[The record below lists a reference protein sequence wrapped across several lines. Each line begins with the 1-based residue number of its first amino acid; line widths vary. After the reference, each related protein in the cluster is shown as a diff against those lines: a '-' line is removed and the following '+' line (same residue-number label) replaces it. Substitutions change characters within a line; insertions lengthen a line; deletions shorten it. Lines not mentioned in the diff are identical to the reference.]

1 MTVPKTYSCGICK
14 TQPDQISHHKTHILT
29 QKHKDKYE
37 LFELK
42 LSKLSEEQLL
52 NKYNTTSIKDICE
65 QLETVIYNLNDNN
78 IENDINIKI
87 DNQSSE
93 EDKQLMMD
101 NINSISNKEALRDKI
116 HDIHNFLRN
125 NGAGYGMNALKV
137 FNILF
142 GLKKI
147 EEKGLV
153 EKVGLSNE
161 CKFSY
166 LLEKA
171 KDNSAE
177 KLSDEKFAELIF
189 DTVLDSINE
198 SEIKDLLFYEIP
210 KNMKGSVLRHLI
222 IEINDITKIENDC
235 NVLLSGK
242 IYEYFI
248 GRDESAISEL
258 GAYFTDRHIVDY
270 ILNKLS
276 PCINDDGTISS
287 MIDMFGGS
295 GGFTTGYIN
304 YLNEKYKNGEI
315 NWETE
320 ILKINHFDMN
330 EDVIKSAGLE
340 IFCLTG
346 ILPNKNNLCYKN
358 SFTDNFNDTKY
369 KYPITNP
376 PYGGDKNKKSAA
388 QEKRDKIKEYIKRDL
403 LNVTDEGVRIA
414 RQKQLKNIEKQ
425 EKEDK
430 KDNNKTKV
438 CLENCS
444 DRIRKYAYDNKLK
457 GNDKE
462 ACSLILLMDILEVG
476 GTAIGVL
483 KEGVFFNS
491 SYKDLRKCLIEKYNV
506 REIIS
511 VPSDQFENTSTKT
524 SIIIF
529 DNTEEKTSEVKFYD
543 LVVERFTQ
551 DKFIESNGNILIVE
565 NKGDISGVSDTLVS
579 VASREEILSNPIY
592 SLNGKD
598 YNKKVIVCGEGYE
611 LVRLGD
617 VCEFKPKSKRKASE
631 GKKEG
636 KYNFYRSSDK
646 VQKCDV
652 ADYKEECLIIGDGGV
667 ANIQIDKDFSC
678 SDHNHIIKT
687 KYNKY
692 IYYLIIGNISL
703 LVDGFTG
710 SVLKNLSKEYLV
722 NLQIPIPKSE
732 QKIIEWVNKISKPYD
747 EKNTKTNKIKEL
759 EEYVQNK
766 IKDITENEECD
777 EFKIIDL
784 CDIKSGKRL
793 PSGHSYSN
801 EPTSYYYLQVTNF
814 QNNSIDSNNLKFIN
828 KDTYNI
834 LQKYDITEND
844 IYISI
849 AGTIGKVGIIP
860 KQLNGS
866 ILTENA
872 VRLTNIKINK
882 IYLLYY
888 LNLVNDKLIELSNM
902 TTIKKL
908 SIQSIEKFKIK
919 IPKNKQHIKDLEPAF
934 EEIEKLQGEVKEA
947 ETLYNNL
954 IKELSDEAMP
964 KTSVIIEL
972 TKENVDT
979 FEEITEV
986 KEEKVPSIKSSV
998 ASSVASGTSIKS
1010 LKEQCKSLGIKGYS
1024 NKKKEELIKLIEN
1037 HK

>member
-65 QLETVIYNLNDNN
+65 QLETVIYKLNDNN
-78 IENDINIKI
+78 NDNDINIKI

-93 EDKQLMMD
+93 KDKQLMED
-101 NINSISNKEALRDKI
+101 NIKSISNKEALRDKI
-116 HDIHNFLRN
+116 HDIHNLLRN

-153 EKVGLSNE
+153 DKVGLSDE

-166 LLEKA
+166 LFEKA

-189 DTVLDSINE
+189 DKVLQEIYDNE
-198 SEIKDLLFYEIP
+198 KIKDLLFYEIP

-222 IEINDITKIENDC
+222 IEINDITEIENDC

-270 ILNKLS
+270 ILNKLG

-320 ILKINHFDMN
+320 IRKINHFDMN

-358 SFTDNFNDTKY
+358 SFREDFDNTKY

-376 PYGGDKNKKSAA
+376 PYGGDKNKKSMA
-388 QEKRDKIKEYIKRDL
+388 QKKREKIKEYIKKDL

-414 RQKQLKNIEKQ
+414 RQNQLKEIEKQ
-425 EKEDK
+425 EKEDNE
-430 KDNNKTKV
+430 DNNKTKV

-444 DRIRKYAYDNKLK
+444 GRIQKYAYDNKLK

-491 SYKDLRKCLIEKYNV
+491 SYKDLRRCLIEKYNV

-579 VASREEILSNPIY
+579 VASREEILSNPKH
-592 SLNGKD
+592 SLDGKD

-617 VCEFKPKSKRKASE
+617 VCEFKSKSKRKASY

-636 KYNFYRSSDK
+636 KYNFYTSSDK
-646 VQKCDV
+646 VQKCDE
-652 ADYKEECLIIGDGGV
+652 ADYKDECLIIGTGGI
-667 ANIQIDKDFSC
+667 ANIKLDNEFSC
-678 SDHNHIIKT
+678 SADNFILHS

-692 IYYLIIGNISL
+692 LYSIIIGNMNIL
-703 LVDGFTG
+703 IDGFTG
-710 SVLKNLSKEYLV
+710 SVLKHLSKEYLV

-732 QKIIEWVNKISKPYD
+732 QKIIEWVDKISKPYD
-747 EKNTKTNKIKEL
+747 EKNSKQNKIKEL
-759 EEYVQNK
+759 EEYIQNK
-766 IKDITENEECD
+766 IKDISENEECD
-777 EFKIIDL
+777 EVELGSVAKINMNCLKKNQYEYINYIDISSVK
-784 CDIKSGKRL
+784 DEKI
-793 PSGHSYSN
+793 
-801 EPTSYYYLQVTNF
+801 
-814 QNNSIDSNNLKFIN
+814 NSVQ
-828 KDTYNI
+828 NI
-834 LQKYDITEND
+834 LSNFPSRAKRIVKKYDILYSTVRPNLKGYTLLYSD
-844 IYISI
+844 INNCI
-849 AGTIGKVGIIP
+849 ASTGFVVIT
-860 KQLNGS
+860 
-866 ILTENA
+866 A
-872 VRLTNIKINK
+872 NIDINP
-882 IYLLYY
+882 IYLYTLIKDNKVNEY
-888 LNLVNDKLIELSNM
+888 LIKNATGSSYPAVDPNIFL
-902 TTIKKL
+902 TI
-908 SIQSIEKFKIK
+908 KIK
-919 IPKNKQHIKDLEPAF
+919 IPKNKQHIKDLEPTF
-934 EEIEKLQGEVKEA
+934 DEIEKLQGEVKEA
-947 ETLYNNL
+947 ETLYKQL

-964 KTSVIIEL
+964 KTSEIIEL
-972 TKENVDT
+972 TKENIDT
-979 FEEITEV
+979 FEKITEV
-986 KEEKVPSIKSSV
+986 KEEKSPSIKSSV

-1037 HK
+1037 HN

>member
-1 MTVPKTYSCGICK
+1 MLIPKTYSCGICK

-42 LSKLSEEQLL
+42 LLKLSEEQLKD
-52 NKYNTTSIKDICE
+52 KYNTTNIKDICE

-78 IENDINIKI
+78 YDNDINIKI
-87 DNQSSE
+87 DCEYSE
-93 EDKQLMMD
+93 EDKQLIMD
-101 NINSISNKEALRDKI
+101 NINSISNKEALKDKI
-116 HDIHNFLRN
+116 HDIHNYLRN

-153 EKVGLSNE
+153 EKVGLNDK

-171 KDNSAE
+171 KNIDKTRLA
-177 KLSDEKFAELIF
+177 DEELAELIF
-189 DTVLDSINE
+189 RDVLDSI
-198 SEIKDLLFYEIP
+198 SSSKIKDLLFYEIP
-210 KNMKGSVLRHLI
+210 KNMKGSVLSHLI

-270 ILNKLS
+270 ILNKLN
-276 PCINDDGTISS
+276 PFINDDGTISS

-320 ILKINHFDMN
+320 INKINHFDMN

-346 ILPNKNNLCYKN
+346 TLPNMNNLRYKN
-358 SFTDNFNDTKY
+358 SFRDDFNDNKY

-376 PYGGDKNKKSAA
+376 PYGGDKNKKSTA
-388 QEKRDKIKEYIKRDL
+388 QEKRDKIKEYIKKDL
-403 LNVTDEGVRIA
+403 INIIDEGIRIA
-414 RQKQLKNIEKQ
+414 RQKQLKDIEKQ
-425 EKEDK
+425 EKIEK

-444 DRIRKYAYDNKLK
+444 GRIQKYAYDNKLK
-457 GNDKE
+457 GSDKE

-491 SYKDLRKCLIEKYNV
+491 SYKDLRRCLIEKYNV

-529 DNTEEKTSEVKFYD
+529 DNIEEKTSKVKFYD
-543 LVVERFTQ
+543 LVVERFTE
-551 DKFIESNGNILIVE
+551 DKFIEKNGNIFIVQ

-617 VCEFKPKSKRKASE
+617 VCEIKLGTRIT
-631 GKKEG
+631 KKEANEG
-636 KYNFYRSSDK
+636 NIPVYGGGDITFYTDK
-646 VQKCDV
+646 HNRD
-652 ADYKEECLIIGDGGV
+652 ENTLIISRYAMSKECV
-667 ANIQIDKDFSC
+667 R
-678 SDHNHIIKT
+678 IIPNKFYLNDSGLSIHT
-687 KYNKY
+687 KNLKLQKYVNQYLLTEFNQKY
-692 IYYLIIGNISL
+692 IYEFCTSGSIQRNINMAI
-703 LVDGFTG
+703 F
-710 SVLKNLSKEYLV
+710 K

-732 QKIIEWVNKISKPYD
+732 QKIQEWVDKISKPYD
-747 EKNTKTNKIKEL
+747 EKNSKQNKIKEL
-759 EEYVQNK
+759 EEYIQNK
-766 IKDITENEECD
+766 IKDITENEEC
-777 EFKIIDL
+777 EEVELGSICEIMCGKNL
-784 CDIKSGKRL
+784 PKNKSIAGNYNVY
-793 PSGHSYSN
+793 GGG
-801 EPTSYYYLQVTNF
+801 ETSYTHNEYNLEGFNILISRVG
-814 QNNSIDSNNLKFIN
+814 NNSIKLVNEKLYLTDNGFSLLINDMKIKKYIGYYILNNEDK
-828 KDTYNI
+828 I
-834 LQKYDITEND
+834 LNT
-844 IYISI
+844 
-849 AGTIGKVGIIP
+849 G
-860 KQLNGS
+860 NGS
-866 ILTENA
+866 AQKVISK
-872 VRLTNIKINK
+872 TNLSKI
-882 IYLLYY
+882 
-888 LNLVNDKLIELSNM
+888 
-902 TTIKKL
+902 
-908 SIQSIEKFKIK
+908 KIK
-919 IPKNKQHIKDLEPAF
+919 IPKNKQHIKDIEPIF
-934 EEIEKLQGEVKEA
+934 DEIEKLQGEVGEA

-964 KTSVIIEL
+964 KTSEIKEL
-972 TKENVDT
+972 TKDNVDT

-986 KEEKVPSIKSSV
+986 KEENVPSIKSSV
-998 ASSVASGTSIKS
+998 ASGSSIKS

-1024 NKKKEELIKLIEN
+1024 NKKKDELIKLIEN